1 MIFSTKPTE
10 TRKLARPGRRRFRLE
25 SLEKRELLF
34 ADLMSAIELAMLD
47 LDYGLCM
54 NGKVPLAEIRGTLPV
69 STEKGNVAEEHLA
82 YDQVHE
88 AMMDAHLAQDHM
100 HDGLSHEQLAH
111 DERMQDHLAQD
122 HMHDGLS
129 HDHLAHDE
137 MMHDHLAQDH
147 MHDEMMHDH
156 LARDHMRGEMMHDR
170 ALSLR
175 NSKREMPLSKAAHVL
190 LYGFDH
196 SDVEVAILREA
207 DQYGQYRFDALHTGN
222 YFLRRVFLDDQGNW
236 QAFAET
242 ENIFVNPG
250 EVAEVVSF
258 QQLDSPTAAPIVF
271 PASVDVAVSGRNA
284 TSGSLE
290 NVASNASMLVVK
302 RGKASADD
310 AEPRRSIEADANL
323 VLSGNPED
331 ESISSEGAVSGSVLL
346 EHDTDGRID
355 DRPAIFGSV
364 RVVLEGVDGE
374 GVGVRREAFVDSSGR
389 FRFEGVPAGNYEL
402 SVRSALMAIENGKR
416 EIIVNAGEV
425 LEVDLAI
432 ELKPLDL
439 PVQSEVQLAS
449 WGWSENSLYL
459 TSFLLTGFATTLLM
473 DGYVDRAR
481 RGIQRTID
489 ERRQRWLPTSP
500 GESG

>member
-1 MIFSTKPTE
+1 MIFSTKLNE
-10 TRKLARPGRRRFRLE
+10 KRKLARPGRRRFRLE

-69 STEKGNVAEEHLA
+69 STVEGNVAEEHLA

-100 HDGLSHEQLAH
+100 YDG
-111 DERMQDHLAQD
+111 M
-122 HMHDGLS
+122 S
-129 HDHLAHDE
+129 HDQLAHDE

-147 MHDEMMHDH
+147 MHDEMMHDEMIHDH
-156 LARDHMRGEMMHDR
+156 LARDHMQGEMMHDQS
-170 ALSLR
+170 LSLR
-175 NSKREMPLSKAAHVL
+175 GIKSEMALSKAAHVL

-196 SDVEVAILREA
+196 ADVEVAILREA
-207 DQYGQYRFDALHTGN
+207 DQYGRYSFDGLHTGD
-222 YFLRRVFLDDQGNW
+222 YFLRRVFPNDEGKW

-242 ENIFVNPG
+242 ENIFVMPG

-258 QQLDSPTAAPIVF
+258 QQLVSPTAAPIVF

-284 TSGSLE
+284 TSGSLA

-310 AEPRRSIEADANL
+310 AEPRRSIEADADL
-323 VLSGNPED
+323 VVPEIPED

-364 RVVLEGVDGE
+364 RVVLKGVDGE
-374 GVGVRREAFVDSSGR
+374 GVGVRREGFLDSSGR
-389 FRFEGVPAGNYEL
+389 FRFKGVPAGNYEL

-425 LEVDLAI
+425 LEVDLAL

-449 WGWSENSLYL
+449 WGWSENSLYV

-489 ERRQRWLPTSP
+489 ERRQRWLRTSP

>member
-1 MIFSTKPTE
+1 MTGRSRFVMLFSAKTNRRHRLE
-10 TRKLARPGRRRFRLE
+10 RRGRRRFRLE

-54 NGKVPLAEIRGTLPV
+54 NGKVPLAEIRGVLPV
-69 STEKGNVAEEHLA
+69 SAMEGNGAEDHLA

-88 AMMDAHLAQDHM
+88 KMVDAHLERDHA
-100 HDGLSHEQLAH
+100 HDG
-111 DERMQDHLAQD
+111 M
-122 HMHDGLS
+122 S
-129 HDHLAHDE
+129 HDHLADDE
-137 MMHDHLAQDH
+137 MMHDHLAQHH
-147 MHDEMMHDH
+147 MHDEMM
-156 LARDHMRGEMMHDR
+156 LGQS
-170 ALSLR
+170 LSLGG
-175 NSKREMPLSKAAHVL
+175 SKSDMPFTGSAHVL

-196 SDVEVAILREA
+196 ADVEVAILREA
-207 DQYGQYRFDALHTGN
+207 DQYGRYSFDGLHTGA
-222 YFLRRVFLDDQGNW
+222 YFLRRVFPNDEGKW

-242 ENIFVNPG
+242 ENIVVMPG

-258 QQLDSPTAAPIVF
+258 QQLVSPTAAPIVY

-284 TSGSLE
+284 TSGSLADE
-290 NVASNASMLVVK
+290 ASNASMLAVK
-302 RGKASADD
+302 RGEASAKD
-310 AEPRRSIEADANL
+310 AEPSRSVEADANL
-323 VLSGNPED
+323 GLPEIPET

-346 EHDTDGRID
+346 ELDKDGRIG
-355 DRPAIFGSV
+355 DRSAIIGSV
-364 RVVLEGVDGE
+364 RVVLEGVDGA
-374 GVGVRREAFVDSSGR
+374 GVGVRREAFVDASGR

-402 SVRSALMAIENGKR
+402 SVRSALIAIENGKR
-416 EIIVNAGEV
+416 EIIVNAGEE

-439 PVQSEVQLAS
+439 PVQAEVQLAS

-473 DGYVDRAR
+473 DGYVHRTR

-489 ERRQRWLPTSP
+489 ERRQRWLRTSP